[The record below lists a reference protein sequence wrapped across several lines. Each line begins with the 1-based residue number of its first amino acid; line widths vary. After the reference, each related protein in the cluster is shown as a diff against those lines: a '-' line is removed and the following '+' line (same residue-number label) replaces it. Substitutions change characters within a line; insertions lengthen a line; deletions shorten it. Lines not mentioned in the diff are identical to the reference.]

1 MASKAPHTEPELD
14 ETVAGSHPRPVD
26 DVARTAD
33 VGAGSAHGVLERG
46 TLLDESFVVEELLG
60 RGAMGAVYLV
70 RHRALGKEFAAKV
83 VARVGGLD
91 PAAVARLRNEARM
104 ASAIDHENIVG
115 VTHLGTLA
123 DGSVFVVMERLRG
136 EDLRAR
142 MLRQQAAEHPWLP
155 DAEVRGLVP
164 PLLSALSSAHAAGIV
179 HRDLKPENVFLHHRR
194 GRITPK
200 LVDFGI
206 GKLRE
211 PTDDLRLTATGQI
224 VGTPLYMAPEQSR
237 SSDLVDARSDL
248 YTMGVLLFELLT
260 GRLPFEAKNLYEI
273 VLKHVTESPPDPRTL
288 RPELSA
294 ELAELVLRCLK
305 KDPDERFQTADELL
319 EAWRAVW
326 GDATDEPLASSYDG
340 EAPPEMPRASGPAS
354 SSGARRMPTPTG
366 PVDGSSAMRS
376 TVAAVVEPAT
386 SSRRR
391 GGVIAFVLVALVAG
405 GAFLVLREPQTLE
418 ATSVAGEP
426 ARESASVGE
435 SESAELELESAV
447 GSGDRTGEST
457 GVPTEPP
464 NEPTTQPTNA
474 PTTQTTQTTQPTT
487 QAAPRRHHLTS
498 EPEGAMVL
506 RDGVEVGRTPFEL
519 ELGAEEHAVIELRLR
534 GHRTI
539 ERTIGPGDP
548 AEVSVALE
556 RTRRRVG
563 PSYPE
568 LAPR

>member
-1 MASKAPHTEPELD
+1 VASKVPQSERELD
-14 ETVAGSHPRPVD
+14 ETVAGSHPRAVD
-26 DVARTAD
+26 DVARTAVSGD
-33 VGAGSAHGVLERG
+33 GAANGVLERG
-46 TLLDESFVVEELLG
+46 TLLDENFEVVELLG

-70 RHRALGKEFAAKV
+70 KHRALGKEFAAKV
-83 VARVGGLD
+83 VARAGGLD

-115 VTHLGTLA
+115 VTHLGTLP

-142 MLRQQAAEHPWLP
+142 MLRQQDAEHPWLP
-155 DAEVRGLVP
+155 DTEVRGLVP

-273 VLKHVTESPPDPRTL
+273 VLKHVTEPAPDARTIRPDL
-288 RPELSA
+288 RP
-294 ELAELVLRCLK
+294 ELAELVSRCLK
-305 KDPDERFQTADELL
+305 KDPNERFQTADELL
-319 EAWRAVW
+319 AAWRAAW
-326 GDATDEPLASSYDG
+326 GETAEEALASSYDG
-340 EAPPEMPRASGPAS
+340 EAPPEMPRASGAGVS

-366 PVDGSSAMRS
+366 PVVESRAMRS
-376 TVAAVVEPAT
+376 TVAAVVDPVAP
-386 SSRRR
+386 SRSRLWIV
-391 GGVIAFVLVALVAG
+391 GAVVLVLLAGAGFLLTRDAPDVPRVA
-405 GAFLVLREPQTLE
+405 A
-418 ATSVAGEP
+418 
-426 ARESASVGE
+426 
-435 SESAELELESAV
+435 
-447 GSGDRTGEST
+447 
-457 GVPTEPP
+457 
-464 NEPTTQPTNA
+464 EPTTSGVGAERAVDRELGTNDESSEREPSVERA
-474 PTTQTTQTTQPTT
+474 VEPNGVEPNGTEPSTTSVDPV
-487 QAAPRRHHLTS
+487 AAPSTRRHRVTT
-498 EPEGAMVL
+498 EPSGATVL
-506 RDGVEVGRTPFEL
+506 RDGIELGRTPLDL
-519 ELGAEEHAVIELRLR
+519 ELGAQESASIELRLR
-534 GHRTI
+534 GFSPIAR
-539 ERTIGPGDP
+539 EVGPNDP
-548 AEVSVALE
+548 PDVSITLE
-556 RTRRRVG
+556 RVRRRSG

>member
-1 MASKAPHTEPELD
+1 VASKVPQSQPELD
-14 ETVAGSHPRPVD
+14 ETVAGSHPRAVD
-26 DVARTAD
+26 DVVRTAASGD
-33 VGAGSAHGVLERG
+33 GTVSGVLERG
-46 TLLDESFVVEELLG
+46 TLLDENFEVVELLG

-70 RHRALGKEFAAKV
+70 KHRALGKEFAAKV
-83 VARVGGLD
+83 VARAGGLD

-115 VTHLGTLA
+115 VTHLGTLP

-142 MLRQQAAEHPWLP
+142 MLRQRDAEHPWLP
-155 DAEVRGLVP
+155 DTEVRGLVP

-211 PTDDLRLTATGQI
+211 PTEDLRLTATGQI

-273 VLKHVTESPPDPRTL
+273 VLKHVTEQAPDPRTIRSEL
-288 RPELSA
+288 RP

-305 KDPDERFQTADELL
+305 KDPNERFQTADELL
-319 EAWRAVW
+319 AAWRAAW
-326 GDATDEPLASSYDG
+326 GETSEEALASSYDG
-340 EAPPEMPRASGPAS
+340 EAPPEMPRASGPGVS

-366 PVDGSSAMRS
+366 PVVESRAMRS
-376 TVAAVVEPAT
+376 TVAAVVDPAAP
-386 SSRRR
+386 SRSRLWIA
-391 GGVIAFVLVALVAG
+391 GAVVLALLAGVGFLLTRDTPDVPRVAA
-405 GAFLVLREPQTLE
+405 
-418 ATSVAGEP
+418 
-426 ARESASVGE
+426 
-435 SESAELELESAV
+435 
-447 GSGDRTGEST
+447 
-457 GVPTEPP
+457 
-464 NEPTTQPTNA
+464 EPTTSGVGAERAVDREEPSTHDEPSGEQEPSVERVAEPNGA
-474 PTTQTTQTTQPTT
+474 EPSTTTVVPV
-487 QAAPRRHHLTS
+487 AAPSTRRHRVTT
-498 EPEGAMVL
+498 EPSGATVL
-506 RDGVEVGRTPFEL
+506 RDGVELGRTPLEL
-519 ELGAEEHAVIELRLR
+519 ELGAQESASIEVRLR
-534 GHRTI
+534 GFTPVAR
-539 ERTIGPGDP
+539 EIGPNDSSD
-548 AEVSVALE
+548 VSVTLE
-556 RTRRRVG
+556 RVRRRAG
-563 PSYPE
+563 PTYPE

>member
-1 MASKAPHTEPELD
+1 MASKVPQPERELD
-14 ETVAGSHPRPVD
+14 ETVAGSHPRAVD
-26 DVARTAD
+26 DVARTAASGD
-33 VGAGSAHGVLERG
+33 GGPSGVLERG
-46 TLLDESFVVEELLG
+46 TLLDENFEVVELLG

-70 RHRALGKEFAAKV
+70 KHRALGKEFAAKV
-83 VARVGGLD
+83 VARAGGLD

-115 VTHLGTLA
+115 VTHLGTLL

-142 MLRQQAAEHPWLP
+142 MLRQRDAEHPWLP

-273 VLKHVTESPPDPRTL
+273 VLKHVTEPAPDPRTI
-288 RPELSA
+288 RPELRP
-294 ELAELVLRCLK
+294 ELAELVSRCLK
-305 KDPDERFQTADELL
+305 KEPNERFQTAEELL
-319 EAWRAVW
+319 AAWRAAW
-326 GDATDEPLASSYDG
+326 GEPSEEPLASSYDG
-340 EAPPEMPRASGPAS
+340 EAPPEMPRASGPGVS

-366 PVDGSSAMRS
+366 PVVESRAMRS
-376 TVAAVVEPAT
+376 TVAAVVDPAPPT
-386 SSRRR
+386 RSRVWIA
-391 GGVIAFVLVALVAG
+391 GVAVIALLAGAGFMLTRDAPDAPRVAA
-405 GAFLVLREPQTLE
+405 
-418 ATSVAGEP
+418 
-426 ARESASVGE
+426 
-435 SESAELELESAV
+435 
-447 GSGDRTGEST
+447 
-457 GVPTEPP
+457 
-464 NEPTTQPTNA
+464 EPTTSERVDREDPSTHDEPSSAQEPSVERTEEPNGAEPSTTSVEPVVA
-474 PTTQTTQTTQPTT
+474 PST
-487 QAAPRRHHLTS
+487 RRHRVTTVPS
-498 EPEGAMVL
+498 GATVL
-506 RDGVEVGRTPFEL
+506 RDGVELGRTPFEL
-519 ELGAEEHAVIELRLR
+519 ELGAQESASIELRLR
-534 GHRTI
+534 GFTQVAR
-539 ERTIGPGDP
+539 EVGPNDP
-548 AEVSVALE
+548 PDVSITLE
-556 RTRRRVG
+556 RARRRSG

>member
-1 MASKAPHTEPELD
+1 VASKVPQPEAELD

-26 DVARTAD
+26 DVARTAAAAT
-33 VGAGSAHGVLERG
+33 GAVEGVLERG
-46 TLLDESFVVEELLG
+46 TQLDEHFVVEELLG

-70 RHRALGKEFAAKV
+70 KHRALGKEFAAKV
-83 VARVGGLD
+83 VARAGGLD

-142 MLRQQAAEHPWLP
+142 MLRQREAEHPWLP

-164 PLLSALSSAHAAGIV
+164 PLLGALSSAHAAGIV

-211 PTDDLRLTATGQI
+211 PTEDLRLTATGQI

-237 SSDLVDARSDL
+237 SSELVDARSDL

-273 VLKHVTESPPDPRTL
+273 VLKHVTEQAPDPRTI
-288 RPELSA
+288 RPELRP

-305 KDPDERFQTADELL
+305 KDPNERFQTADELL
-319 EAWRAVW
+319 AAWRAAW
-326 GDATDEPLASSYDG
+326 GETSEELASSYDG
-340 EAPPEMPRASGPAS
+340 EAPPEMPRGSGPGVS

-366 PVDGSSAMRS
+366 PVGVPLAESAAMRS
-376 TVAAVVEPAT
+376 TVAAVVDP
-386 SSRRR
+386 SSPSRSRAWLVGVAALALL
-391 GGVIAFVLVALVAG
+391 GGLAALLVSRDAPDVPLVAA
-405 GAFLVLREPQTLE
+405 EPT
-418 ATSVAGEP
+418 T
-426 ARESASVGE
+426 
-435 SESAELELESAV
+435 SAV
-447 GSGDRTGEST
+447 GDEGRD
-457 GVPTEPP
+457 
-464 NEPTTQPTNA
+464 EPTAEATTVLPSVEPSA
-474 PTTQTTQTTQPTT
+474 PSVE
-487 QAAPRRHHLTS
+487 AIAPATRRHRVVS
-498 EPEGAMVL
+498 EPTGATVL
-506 RDGVEVGRTPFEL
+506 RDGVELGRTPLEV
-519 ELGAEEHAVIELRLR
+519 ELGAQESASFELRLR
-534 GHRTI
+534 GYTPV
-539 ERTIGPGDP
+539 ERTLAPNDP
-548 AEVSVALE
+548 EELAIPLE
-556 RTRRRVG
+556 RIRRRAG